1 MIKVSGFN
9 QKNMQK
15 RIGLILLFVCI
26 ATIIIAGC
34 TSQPAPT
41 PAAVTTTAA
50 TPAASIATPV
60 STVKENTDKTTLG
73 ETNAALKAKQYLR
86 TMAFSRT
93 GLIEQLEYEG
103 YTPQQAE
110 YGVDQSGADWNEQAA
125 LKAKQY
131 LRTMTFSR
139 TGLIEQLEYEGFT
152 PQQAEYGVQAVG
164 Y

>member
-1 MIKVSGFN
+1 
-9 QKNMQK
+9 MQK

-26 ATIIIAGC
+26 ATIMIAGC
-34 TSQPAPT
+34 TSQPS

-50 TPAASIATPV
+50 TPAATIAAPVSTVKEKAATIAAPVSTVKEKAATIAAPV

-86 TMAFSRT
+86 TMAFSR
-93 GLIEQLEYEG
+93 
-103 YTPQQAE
+103 
-110 YGVDQSGADWNEQAA
+110 
-125 LKAKQY
+125 K
-131 LRTMTFSR
+131 
-139 TGLIEQLEYEGFT
+139 GLIEQLEYEGFT

>member
-1 MIKVSGFN
+1 
-9 QKNMQK
+9 MQK

-26 ATIIIAGC
+26 ATIMIAGC
-34 TSQPAPT
+34 TSQPS

-50 TPAASIATPV
+50 TPAATIAAPVSTVKEKAATIAAPVSTVKEKAATIAAPVSTVKEKAATIAAPV

-86 TMAFSRT
+86 TMAFSR
-93 GLIEQLEYEG
+93 
-103 YTPQQAE
+103 
-110 YGVDQSGADWNEQAA
+110 
-125 LKAKQY
+125 K
-131 LRTMTFSR
+131 
-139 TGLIEQLEYEGFT
+139 GLIEQLEYEGFT